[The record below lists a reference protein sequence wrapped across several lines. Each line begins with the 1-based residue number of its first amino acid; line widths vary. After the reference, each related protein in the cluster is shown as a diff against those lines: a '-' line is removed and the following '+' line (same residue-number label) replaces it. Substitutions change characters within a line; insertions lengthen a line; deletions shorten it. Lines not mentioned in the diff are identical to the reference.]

1 MKRIPFQGSLW
12 WRLTLL
18 YTILLGVNSILVSD
32 NQYFKCIL
40 VQKQIFSTI
49 VDKWLLRSYH
59 IDDAQEK
66 FVYFSAASGVNNSS
80 ISNDISTIN
89 SLNRSFLKPLKADK
103 SSTFPEKF
111 NLSLGSVVFDFV
123 TSGKSSQSFQCTL
136 LIDSSFSSSFMPCCD
151 QLYIGSKLDP
161 QVSIKKNSSSMS
173 VAHYPKSSF
182 YEIFA
187 VGQGIVTASGSPGYF
202 FVPPNIY
209 FGHIP
214 LQLLGPGPHKIYWL
228 EADHIDETGHLQ
240 EWLDSSSV
248 SIGETHYPYF
258 QEGIGSGYDFLGRT
272 SSEKGAFKIMRIDG
286 KWVKVVTVK

>member
-18 YTILLGVNSILVSD
+18 YTLLLGVSITLVSD
-32 NQYFKCIL
+32 NQYLKYSL
-40 VQKQIFSTI
+40 VQKFVFSTI
-49 VDKWLLRSYH
+49 VEKWLLRSCH
-59 IDDAQEK
+59 IDDAQKK

-80 ISNDISTIN
+80 ISSDISTIN
-89 SLNRSFLKPLKADK
+89 SLNSSFLKPPKADK

-123 TSGKSSQSFQCTL
+123 TSGKSSQ
-136 LIDSSFSSSFMPCCD
+136 SFMPCCD

-248 SIGETHYPYF
+248 SIGETHYPDF
-258 QEGIGSGYDFLGRT
+258 QEGIGSEYDFLGRT